1 MVNLLEMIKEYCNYY
16 IVENWKNATSLS
28 PALNLINECF
38 KNGLLNESQ
47 VMTLWKEVKA
57 GYQLTCS
64 FMEEVERMQ

>member
-1 MVNLLEMIKEYCNYY
+1 MINLLEMIKCYCNNC
-16 IVENWKNATSLS
+16 IQDNWKNATSLS

-38 KNGLLNESQ
+38 KNGLLSESQ
-47 VMTLWKEVKA
+47 AMALWQEVKA